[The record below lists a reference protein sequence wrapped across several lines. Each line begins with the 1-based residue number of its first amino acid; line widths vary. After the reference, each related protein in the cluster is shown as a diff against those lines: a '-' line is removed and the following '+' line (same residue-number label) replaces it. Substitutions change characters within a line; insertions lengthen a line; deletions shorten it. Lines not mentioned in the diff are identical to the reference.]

1 MLHRASFAQTG
12 SFRSSR
18 ASRSVSRALLA
29 TRRLTTPTA
38 SSVVQATTR
47 EQNLTSAHDVRWGHM
62 LWYRRHPDA
71 FCVRLAMHRVLL
83 GRQAA
88 PSAKRESKA
97 RKAASRARTV
107 VWGPTSRGQL
117 APAALRDIISLL
129 PMPLTLAFRAR
140 KGDMGPR
147 RPRQS
152 ARTVP
157 RANTTRPRSRRV
169 ALPVVR
175 AAIVERRQTG
185 VIFVTWVPSLLQARA
200 SAQAAKLGSI
210 RATQQKHVSHAAP
223 ASTVGLK
230 QPRVGRAT
238 PDLS

>member
-1 MLHRASFAQTG
+1 M
-12 SFRSSR
+12 
-18 ASRSVSRALLA
+18 
-29 TRRLTTPTA
+29 
-38 SSVVQATTR
+38 
-47 EQNLTSAHDVRWGHM
+47 SAHNVRWGHM
-62 LWYRRHPDA
+62 LRYRKQVDV

-117 APAALRDIISLL
+117 VPAALRDITSLL
-129 PMPLTLAFRAR
+129 PMPLTLVFRAR

-157 RANTTRPRSRRV
+157 RGTTTRPRSRRV

-175 AAIVERRQTG
+175 VTTVERRQAG

-210 RATQQKHVSHAAP
+210 RATQQKHASHAAL

-238 PDLS
+238 KDLS